1 MKDSI
6 SARKKGRQVVL
17 KKLLKRQSEEAKD
30 RPYHYTL
37 TSISKSIPYDQVY
50 GRISPH
56 EVNFLL
62 KQDIQ
67 EGVVSEVIFMSIDRG
82 ICGTGVRINDTAIGY
97 ARREINRLEGL
108 VSQNEFQ

>member
-1 MKDSI
+1 
-6 SARKKGRQVVL
+6 
-17 KKLLKRQSEEAKD
+17 
-30 RPYHYTL
+30 
-37 TSISKSIPYDQVY
+37 
-50 GRISPH
+50 
-56 EVNFLL
+56 VNFLL

-108 VSQNEFQ
+108 VS